1 MNAAH
6 DVANDL
12 TKDRGSELM
21 TLARIPQHA
30 IIERILVGLQNSE
43 FDPITVELADGRRV
57 RINARPQPGERRTR
71 SDASPLAGDVRQLNA
86 GAASALRSVA

>member
-1 MNAAH
+1 MNAATH
-6 DVANDL
+6 AANDHAN
-12 TKDRGSELM
+12 DRSSEPV

-30 IIERILVGLQNSE
+30 IIERILCGLQGSE

-71 SDASPLAGDVRQLNA
+71 SDAAFPPADSHPREA